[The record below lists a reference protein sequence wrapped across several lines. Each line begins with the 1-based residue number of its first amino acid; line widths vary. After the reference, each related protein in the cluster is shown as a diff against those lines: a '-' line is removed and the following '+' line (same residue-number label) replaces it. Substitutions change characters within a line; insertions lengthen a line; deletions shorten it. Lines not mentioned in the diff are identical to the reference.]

1 MESRE
6 GDTLMENIVFDAV
19 HEILESSEMDQ
30 LFDDLDKQPPSLQAR
45 GVPDSKRP
53 GFNEIES
60 TSQFQ
65 DIKY

>member
-30 LFDDLDKQPPSLQAR
+30 LFDDLDEQPPSL
-45 GVPDSKRP
+45 
-53 GFNEIES
+53 
-60 TSQFQ
+60 
-65 DIKY
+65 